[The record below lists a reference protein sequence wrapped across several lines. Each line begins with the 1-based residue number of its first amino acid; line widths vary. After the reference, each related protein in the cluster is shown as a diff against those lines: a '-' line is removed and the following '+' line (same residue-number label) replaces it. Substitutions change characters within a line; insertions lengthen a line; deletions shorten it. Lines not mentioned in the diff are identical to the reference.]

1 MTPGDGEY
9 CSKSCCSQVRLDG
22 GDLQSPSRKKTH
34 GARNLLEGECR
45 QSLGKWIRN
54 EATHSARHPTNQS
67 DLLTSGWNSL
77 NFWIWS
83 HYQMYATRG
92 KGILSWQIFQIFFP
106 SPAPPQSTL
115 LKIPQWNLMQ
125 GYTAS
130 GSTKISQIM
139 VKTLTWSDPFLKTKN
154 HLKAKKK

>member
-1 MTPGDGEY
+1 MANTARKVVVPKFVSMVVICRAPRGKRPMGLEIF
-9 CSKSCCSQVRLDG
+9 
-22 GDLQSPSRKKTH
+22 SRENVDR
-34 GARNLLEGECR
+34 A
-45 QSLGKWIRN
+45 LGSESETRPLTQLGIQ
-54 EATHSARHPTNQS
+54 PTNQTFWHPAEIHSISDS
-67 DLLTSGWNSL
+67 DLTHSD
-77 NFWIWS
+77 
-83 HYQMYATRG
+83 QMYATRG